1 MSVSPTQTE
10 LSSDHVG
17 GESDVSEDP
26 RKPTAGPPA
35 ERSLHSGPPEE
46 PRRGA
51 GDDLPGLPCGL
62 PREAGLVGGE
72 ETQRLQ

>member
-35 ERSLHSGPPEE
+35 ERSLHSGPPEKPGRRAGANLGV
-46 PRRGA
+46 PRGVAR
-51 GDDLPGLPCGL
+51 L
-62 PREAGLVGGE
+62 AGLVGRE
-72 ETQRLQ
+72 ETQHLQ